1 MAYFP
6 IISLPSISPI
16 ILTSFS
22 KNSIF
27 FTHSSDTIH
36 VSLSTETFLYIT
48 FGLTHK
54 LVTPKIVSGLN
65 VVTGKI
71 NSPNL
76 NLTRKFL
83 SSIFGST
90 SPIVS
95 CCDTGF

>member
-1 MAYFP
+1 M
-6 IISLPSISPI
+6 SPI
-16 ILTSFS
+16 IFTSFS
-22 KNSIF
+22 KNAILRAHCSE
-27 FTHSSDTIH
+27 TIH
-36 VSLSTETFLYIT
+36 VSLSTVTFLYIT

-54 LVTPKIVSGLN
+54 LVTPKIVSGLS
-65 VVTGKI
+65 VVTGKT
-71 NSPNL
+71 NSPNE